1 MGKVLTGMGIA
12 ASLLKEAAK
21 DEKLMKWILGTYSN
35 GNARSIPDMLN
46 GELIS
51 PEDRLLIT
59 ERMKDLDKKKKKK
72 RKKKQEVKK
81 KKKKKNT
88 ESSDYK
94 KVIDKYFE

>member
-1 MGKVLTGMGIA
+1 MLIDFYRA
-12 ASLLKEAAK
+12 IILILL
-21 DEKLMKWILGTYSN
+21 
-35 GNARSIPDMLN
+35 LN